1 VNSPFSVGILAPTFL
16 VMVRGDDT
24 ASEDLLSMLVQRISF
39 EDVSKGKRLKERF
52 LVLLERL
59 NRNKISLF
67 FYLKKMNGVAQVFI
81 LFQNLKKKK
90 KEKNIL

>member
-67 FYLKKMNGVAQVFI
+67 LFKENERSCPGFYTFSKPE
-81 LFQNLKKKK
+81 KKK